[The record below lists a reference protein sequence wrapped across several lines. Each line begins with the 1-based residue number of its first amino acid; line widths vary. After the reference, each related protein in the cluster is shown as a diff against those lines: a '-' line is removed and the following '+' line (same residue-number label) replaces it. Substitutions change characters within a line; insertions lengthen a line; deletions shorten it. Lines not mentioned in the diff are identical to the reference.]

1 MKWLGLLGLVS
12 LSECIVIIPLR
23 KVKTMQEILS
33 EKNLLNNFLEEHAYR
48 LSQISTRNSNITP
61 VPMRNFL
68 DLSYVGNIIIGTPPQ
83 EFWVIFETGL
93 SDLCVPSISCSSPS
107 HYEHKHLPIH
117 SSITSLTPLS
127 PIIYGT
133 GIMKGFLAYDSIQ
146 TGDLVSTDQPF
157 GLSLELNK
165 FDNTPFDGLLGL
177 NYPRMSAI
185 GAIPIFD
192 NLKKQGAI
200 SEPVFA
206 FYLSKCRVNGCV
218 VMFGGVDKDY
228 YQGGLNW
235 VPLDK
240 IAHRRINMD
249 HVSMKRKVIACSG
262 GCHVIVDTGTSVILG
277 PTRLVN
283 NIQKLITPGVIPQ
296 GHSHTVSCFVIN
308 TLPSILFTINGI
320 NYPMAARAYILKDSR
335 GHCFGTF
342 KENRVSTSTETW
354 ILGDIFLRLYF
365 SVYDRRNDRIGLAP
379 AV

>member
-1 MKWLGLLGLVS
+1 MKWLGLLRLVS

-48 LSQISTRNSNITP
+48 LSQISTRNSNITS

-83 EFWVIFETGL
+83 EFWVIFDTGL

-107 HYEHKHLPIH
+107 HTRNAFKYYEF
-117 SSITSLTPLS
+117 STSWDMNMPFS
-127 PIIYGT
+127 IIYGT
-133 GIMKGFLAYDSIQ
+133 GIRKGFLTYDTIQ

-206 FYLSKCRVNGCV
+206 FYLSKCRVSGCV
-218 VMFGGVDKDY
+218 VMFGSVDKDY
-228 YQGGLNW
+228 YQEGLNW

-240 IAHRRINMD
+240 IADRRINMD
-249 HVSMKRKVIACSG
+249 HISMKRKVIACSG

-277 PTRLVN
+277 PTRPVN
-283 NIQKLITPGVIPQ
+283 NIQKLITPAQ
-296 GHSHTVSCFVIN
+296 GSEHYVSCFAIN

-320 NYPMAARAYILKDSR
+320 NYPMPAQAYILKDSR

-365 SVYDRRNDRIGLAP
+365 SVYDRGNDRIGLAP